1 MITCYKCNKTFKYA
15 YLLQR
20 HLSGKMD
27 CRYVSKNNA
36 RIRECPSLSVNIRNQ
51 SVKQTIDKLV
61 VSVPKSNDIVN
72 CDYCYKQMKLKNTYS
87 HIRNACMKVPD
98 DVRKRH
104 IEKYNNRKDA
114 KAKQSALDNVNNNDN
129 INIDT
134 INNINA
140 KNIDNSS
147 NSHNITNNNNI
158 TINLNTFNHESIE
171 HLTKEDHLKI
181 LNTGVNMYDNYLKE
195 IYKLDDNLN
204 VYIEDKRKGIVGYI
218 DKDKTLSFMR
228 EAKAVDMLTDKNMS
242 ELNNLYDEYEDELE
256 YSTKKKA
263 NFNLD
268 RYFNDSKD
276 GSVKKEYRDLTYFMI
291 LKKSKLAKNRINDFI
306 KLKDKDGNLMRLKD
320 ENGDEWVLINPH
332 NTKLEPDT
340 FDNSNFIQSNKE
352 EPITKGKVT
361 KPSIKK

>member
-1 MITCYKCNKTFKYA
+1 
-15 YLLQR
+15 
-20 HLSGKMD
+20 MD
-27 CRYVSKNNA
+27 CRYVSKNDA

-129 INIDT
+129 RNIDI

-147 NSHNITNNNNI
+147 NSHNTTNNNI
-158 TINLNTFNHESIE
+158 TININP
-171 HLTKEDHLKI
+171 LTYENRDHLSKDDYIKI
-181 LNTGVNMYDNYLKE
+181 LNTGAKMYDKYLKA
-195 IYKLDDNLN
+195 IYDLDDNLN
-204 VYIEDKRKGIVGYI
+204 IYIEDKRKGIVGYMDI
-218 DKDKTLSFMR
+218 DKTVSYMR
-228 EAKAVDMLTDKNMS
+228 EVKAVDILTDKNMT
-242 ELNNLYDEYEDELE
+242 ELNSLYDDYEDELE
-256 YSTKKKA
+256 DTTKKKA

-268 RYFNDSKD
+268 SYFNDD
-276 GSVKKEYRDLTYFMI
+276 NNGPVKQEYRDKTYFMI
-291 LKKSKLAKNRINDFI
+291 LKKNNLSKKRIKDFI

-320 ENGDEWVLINPH
+320 ENGEEWVLINPNYH
-332 NTKLEPDT
+332 
-340 FDNSNFIQSNKE
+340 S
-352 EPITKGKVT
+352 
-361 KPSIKK
+361 